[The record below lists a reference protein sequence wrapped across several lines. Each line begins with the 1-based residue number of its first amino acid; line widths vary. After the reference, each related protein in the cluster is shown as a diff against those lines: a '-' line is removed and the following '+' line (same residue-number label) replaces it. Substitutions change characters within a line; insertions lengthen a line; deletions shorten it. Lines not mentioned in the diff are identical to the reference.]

1 MALFD
6 RLKKNES
13 MALATATLATLA
25 THSNQASP
33 TVAKVASVA
42 VANSQN
48 EKTDTDSET
57 RYWRYQV
64 TDASGITSISHVAWL
79 TLAEMQSLC
88 PNATVTPLDDPKP
101 QTTGMTAN
109 DEKLIRQWLAHI
121 GEINPENI
129 DDVLRQCKTDTTAF
143 QYFLL
148 RAHEIPQP
156 IAFDDDDRRHCHQCK
171 NLAIG
176 GRCLAAARGEMANAG
191 KHYKPA
197 DDIPRRCLNYAPK
210 ANDPDQR
217 AGMERWPMLREYPL
231 NKKDENRN
239 LKWLQNL

>member
-13 MALATATLATLA
+13 MAVATATVATIA

-33 TVAKVASVA
+33 SVAKVATVA

-48 EKTDTDSET
+48 TKIDNP

-64 TDASGITSISHVAWL
+64 TDTSGITSISYVAWL
-79 TLAEMQSLC
+79 TIAEMQSLC
-88 PNATVTPLDDPKP
+88 PGATVTPLDDPKP
-101 QTTGMTAN
+101 QANSMTAN
-109 DEKLIRQWLAHI
+109 NEKLIRQWLAFI
-121 GEINPENI
+121 GEINPENL
-129 DDVLRQCKTDTTAF
+129 DDVLQQCQTDSTALR
-143 QYFLL
+143 YFLQ
-148 RAHEIPQP
+148 RAQEIPQP
-156 IAFDDDDRRHCHQCK
+156 IAFDDDRRHCHQCK

-176 GRCLAAARGEMANAG
+176 GRCLAAARGEMANASRY
-191 KHYKPA
+191 YKPV

-217 AGMERWPMLREYPL
+217 TSMAFAVS
-231 NKKDENRN
+231 
-239 LKWLQNL
+239 